1 MRFLSRTGVVFAI
14 VMLLAVPL
22 AAAQSWRGMGR
33 MAGKVT
39 DEQGRPLENVVVKLN
54 LPGAGG
60 TETRTNRKGEWAI
73 AGISRGDWQVDF
85 ELAGYEVKQIAISIA
100 ELTRVPP
107 VEVVLKLDVN
117 EVIRLA
123 MIEGGELLNQQKYAE
138 ARAVYEKLLAK
149 YPEAYRVEQYIAR
162 THYAEKNYE
171 EAVKHLRIA
180 VEKDPSDQENKL
192 RLGNILMDM
201 GRVDEGRQVIASV
214 DDTAVKD
221 PAIYVNV
228 GISLLNQNKAN
239 DALPYFEKAISRFPA
254 KGEAYYYRALVR
266 LQKGDT
272 EGTIAD
278 LTKFLELAPDAPEV
292 PAAKKAL
299 EQLKKV

>member
-1 MRFLSRTGVVFAI
+1 MRFSQRAALLVLI
-14 VMLLAVPL
+14 VLMSASL
-22 AAAQSWRGMGR
+22 AAAQGWRGMGR
-33 MAGKVT
+33 VSGKVT
-39 DEQGRPLENVVVKLN
+39 DEQGKPLAGVIVRLN

-60 TETRTNRKGEWAI
+60 TETKTNTKGEWAL
-73 AGISRGDWQVDF
+73 AGIARGDWQVDF
-85 ELAGYEVKQIAISIA
+85 ELAGYEIKRITVSIL
-100 ELTRVPP
+100 ELQRIPP
-107 VEVVLKLDVN
+107 VEVTLKQDIN
-117 EVIRLA
+117 EIIRLA
-123 MIEGGELLNQQKYAE
+123 MIEGGELMNQQKYVE

-162 THYAEKNYE
+162 SYYAEKNYE

-201 GRVDEGRQVIASV
+201 GRVEEGRQVIASV

-239 DALPYFEKAISRFPA
+239 EALPYFEKAIVRFPS

-272 EGTIAD
+272 EGTKAD
-278 LTKFLELAPDAPEV
+278 LTKFLELAPDAPEA
-292 PAAKKAL
+292 PAARKAL
-299 EQLKKV
+299 EQLK

>member
-1 MRFLSRTGVVFAI
+1 VLSVS
-14 VMLLAVPL
+14 L
-22 AAAQSWRGMGR
+22 AAAQGWRGQGR

-39 DEQGRPLENVVVKLN
+39 DEQGKALENVIVKLN

-60 TETRTNRKGEWAI
+60 TETKTNKKGEWAV

-85 ELAGYEVKQIAISIA
+85 ELAGYEVKRISVSIL
-100 ELTRVPP
+100 ELQRIPP
-107 VEVVLKLDVN
+107 VEVTLKQDIN
-117 EVIRLA
+117 EIIRLA
-123 MIEGGELLNQQKYAE
+123 MIEGGELMNQQKYVE

-162 THYAEKNYE
+162 SFYAEKNYE

-180 VEKDPSDQENKL
+180 VEKDPADQENKL

-201 GRVDEGRQVIASV
+201 GRVEEGRQVIASV

-239 DALPYFEKAISRFPA
+239 EALPYFEKAIVRFPS

-272 EGTIAD
+272 EGTKAD
-278 LTKFLELAPDAPEV
+278 LTKFLELAPDAPEA
-292 PAAKKAL
+292 PAARKAL
-299 EQLKKV
+299 AQLK

>member
-1 MRFLSRTGVVFAI
+1 MRFIQRAV
-14 VMLLAVPL
+14 LLFLVILMSVSL
-22 AAAQSWRGMGR
+22 AAAQGWRGMGR
-33 MAGKVT
+33 VAGKVT
-39 DEQGRPLENVVVKLN
+39 DEQGKPLENVTIKLN

-60 TETRTNRKGEWAI
+60 TETRTNKKGEWALGGI
-73 AGISRGDWQVDF
+73 ARGDWQIDF
-85 ELAGYEVKQIAISIA
+85 EAAGYEVKRITVSIA

-107 VEVVLKLDVN
+107 VEITLKQDIN

-123 MIEGGELLNQQKYAE
+123 MVEGGELMNQQKYVE

-149 YPEAYRVEQYIAR
+149 YPEAYRVEPYIAR
-162 THYAEKNYE
+162 TFYAEKNYE
-171 EAVKHLRIA
+171 EAVRHLKIA

-201 GRVDEGRQVIASV
+201 GRVEEGRQVIASV
-214 DDTAVKD
+214 DDAAVKD

-239 DALPYFEKAISRFPA
+239 DAQPYFEKAIARFPS
-254 KGEAYYYRALVR
+254 KGEAYYYRALIR

-272 EGTIAD
+272 EGTKAD
-278 LTKFLELAPDAPEV
+278 LRKFLELAPDAPEA
-292 PAAKKAL
+292 PAARKAL
-299 EQLKKV
+299 EQLK

>member
-1 MRFLSRTGVVFAI
+1 MPSFQRIVLLIVV
-14 VMLLAVPL
+14 LLMSASL
-22 AAAQSWRGMGR
+22 APAQSWRGMGR
-33 MAGKVT
+33 VAGKVT
-39 DEQGRPLENVVVKLN
+39 DEQGQPLENVTIKLN

-60 TETRTNRKGEWAI
+60 TEAKTNKKGEWAI

-85 ELAGYEVKQIAISIA
+85 ELAGYEIKRITVSIL
-100 ELTRVPP
+100 ELQRIPP
-107 VEVVLKLDVN
+107 VEVQLKQDIN
-117 EVIRLA
+117 EVIRLG

-162 THYAEKNYE
+162 SYYAEKNYE

-201 GRVDEGRQVIASV
+201 GKVDEGRQVIATV

-239 DALPYFEKAISRFPA
+239 DALPYFEKAIARFPT

-272 EGTIAD
+272 EGTVAD

-292 PAAKKAL
+292 PAARKAL
-299 EQLKKV
+299 EQLKKG